1 MNCEFFSIFL
11 CKIISSTII
20 PLLNSKGGI
29 NMEDLGMTAKLFET
43 SSNLQLASI
52 WLKRIV
58 EGEQVDSEGKEVLT
72 WTGKFLYEVDWS
84 SKIPQKTSVGGGLAL
99 QATSVRPTFYS
110 SLIRIAPK
118 FKEAGM
124 KTEEEILNFLR
135 CLYQNLLTL
144 GAPGKGHKKLKYF
157 ESKLG
162 ALLLHEISESI
173 LIQINNN
180 GFPRTSISLK
190 DEWEPS
196 RNEFNT
202 VIS

>member
-1 MNCEFFSIFL
+1 
-11 CKIISSTII
+11 
-20 PLLNSKGGI
+20 
-29 NMEDLGMTAKLFET
+29 MEDLGMTAKLFET

-58 EGEQVDSEGKEVLT
+58 EGEQIDSEGKEVLH
-72 WTGKFLYEVDWS
+72 WAGKFLYEVDWS
-84 SKIPQKTSVGGGLAL
+84 SKIPQQTSVGGGLAL

-135 CLYQNLLTL
+135 RLYQNLLTL
-144 GAPGKGHKKLKYF
+144 GAPGKGHKKLKYS

-173 LIQINNN
+173 FIQLNNN
-180 GFPRTSISLK
+180 GLQRTSIFLK
-190 DEWEPS
+190 DEWESS
-196 RNEFNT
+196 RNDLT
-202 VIS
+202 ASIV